1 MAEFVLPSMPALSYP
16 PIQGDGLSI
25 AYRQGGSI
33 VQVLAHARQMDI
45 GRIRQALDGLACS
58 VRPLG
63 PDQWL
68 LVFDHEAGEEERR
81 GLAALLPD
89 AHLVDQSA
97 GRVRIRVAGV
107 NAARVLAKGAAVD
120 FDEREFPVG
129 SATPCLVG
137 HIPAH
142 VTRIEKDSFEL
153 IVLRSFAQ
161 SLWRDLEGMSTEYL

>member
-1 MAEFVLPSMPALSYP
+1 MAEFALPSKPALDHP
-16 PIQGDGLSI
+16 PIHGDGLSI

-33 VQVLAHARQMDI
+33 VQVLARAEQMDI

-89 AHLVDQSA
+89 IALVEQSA
-97 GRVRIRVAGV
+97 GRVRIGVAGA

-142 VTRIEKDSFEL
+142 VARLGKDGFEL

-161 SLWRDLEGMSTEYL
+161 SLWHDLEEMSAEYL